1 MADITP
7 DTSNT
12 MFSLAA
18 ELVNKSSRN
27 IFLTGKA
34 GTGKTTFLKYI
45 RNKSPKQMAIVAPT
59 GVAAINAGGVTIHS
73 FFQLPISPFI
83 PASTGYGHNDAI
95 ADRHSLLSRLR
106 LNAEKRKLLQEL
118 ELLVI
123 DEISMVRCDTLDA
136 IDTILR
142 HIRQRNFERFGGVQV
157 LFIGDMYQLPPVVP
171 VQEWQILSQYYK
183 SPYFFD
189 SKVIEEEP
197 PVYIEFNKIYR
208 QNDEQFIQ
216 LLNQIRNNEIDGEG
230 LQILESRLIPDFRRS
245 KNDGYIILTTH
256 NRKADLING
265 EELEKIT
272 EKSMVYRAEITGEF
286 PEKAYP
292 AEEALVLKPGAQVM
306 FIKNDA
312 ADKGKRY
319 FNGKIGTIKKLE
331 GDKITVQCR
340 GEEHE
345 IEVSRETWSNIRYS
359 LNNVTRKLEEDV
371 LGSFV
376 QYPLRLAWSITIHKS
391 QGLTF
396 EKAIIDAEE
405 AFAAGQVY
413 VALSRCTNLP
423 GLILQTRVRPSSL
436 HSDSRIVAFSENQS
450 NLKGLE
456 SELERAKLN
465 YELTIL
471 LSTFD
476 FAVALENCRILLD
489 YIIEHKTSFSNDSM
503 GWLTSLKEKVGGIN
517 EVAKKFQA
525 QLGNLFQQEAVDHD
539 KIDERLKAAG
549 TFFKEKVN
557 EAINYLQS
565 SPVSTDSRQHAREY
579 NDSLKEVFALLSL
592 KQYLIRGFENGF
604 SIDLYQQLKKAFTV
618 PIFSINA
625 YATASTDRSDL
636 PHPSL
641 YMQLKILRDSICSKA
656 NLPIYIVAGSNT
668 LAEMSRYLPQTLA
681 ELRKISG
688 FGEAKI
694 EKYGQSFLDI
704 IVRYSK
710 TKGLESLIHEKTPK
724 REKKDPGAVKKPK
737 VDTKAESFKLF
748 KEGRAVKEI
757 AALRNLTDQTIE
769 GHLAYYVQQG
779 TIHIEELVSREKLVI
794 IEPALQAMKGSP
806 LNIIKEKLG
815 SSIGFGEIKLAIAWK
830 EFQQNQENGSG
841 NDESL

>member
-12 MFSLAA
+12 MFNLAA

-45 RNKSPKQMAIVAPT
+45 RNNSPKQMAIVAPT

-73 FFQLPISPFI
+73 FFQLPISPFV

-106 LNAEKRKLLQEL
+106 LNTEKRKLLQEL

-136 IDTILR
+136 IDAVLR
-142 HIRQRNFERFGGVQV
+142 HVRQRNFERFGGVQV

-171 VQEWQILSQYYK
+171 AQEWQILSQYYK
-183 SPYFFD
+183 SPYFFE
-189 SKVIEEEP
+189 SKVIEEER

-216 LLNQIRNNEIDGEG
+216 LLNQIRNNEIDGG
-230 LQILESRLIPDFRRS
+230 GMKLLESRLMPDFRRS
-245 KNDGYIILTTH
+245 NNDGYIILTTH
-256 NRKADLING
+256 NRKADLINA
-265 EELEKIT
+265 EELKKIT
-272 EKSMVYRAEITGEF
+272 EKSMTYRAEITGEF

-292 AEEALVLKPGAQVM
+292 ADEALVMKPGSQVM

-345 IEVSRETWSNIRYS
+345 IEVSRETWNNIRYS
-359 LNNVTRKLEEDV
+359 LNNVTRKLEEEV
-371 LGSFV
+371 LGSFM
-376 QYPLRLAWSITIHKS
+376 QYPLRLAWAITIHKS

-436 HSDSRIVAFSENQS
+436 HSDSRIVSFSGSQS

-476 FAVALENCRILLD
+476 FAVAVENCRILLD

-503 GWLTSLKEKVGGIN
+503 DWLTSLKEKIGSIN
-517 EVAKKFQA
+517 EVAMKFQV
-525 QLGNLFQQEAVDHD
+525 QLRSLFQQESVDHD
-539 KIDERLKAAG
+539 KINERLKAAG

-557 EAINYLQS
+557 DAINYLQS
-565 SPVSTDSRQHAREY
+565 SAISTDSRQHAKEY

-618 PIFSINA
+618 PVFSINA
-625 YATASTDRSDL
+625 YATANTDRSDL

-668 LAEMSRYLPQTLA
+668 LAEMSRYLPQSLT

-694 EKYGQSFLDI
+694 EKYGQAFLDI

-710 TKGLESLIHEKTPK
+710 TKGLESLIHEKIPK
-724 REKKDPGAVKKPK
+724 RERKDPGEAKKPK

-757 AALRNLTDQTIE
+757 AALRNLTVQTIE
-769 GHLAYYVQQG
+769 GHLAHYVQQG

-794 IEPALQAMKGSP
+794 IEPALQEMRGAS

-815 SSIGFGEIKLAIAWK
+815 NSIGFGEIRLAIAWK
-830 EFQQNQENGSG
+830 EFQYSNESG
-841 NDESL
+841 PEKDESL